1 MSIKFKPALL
11 ALAIVFV
18 SGVAILLINNDSKTW
33 TLEDYKSQ
41 ELNWRSCYDGFE
53 CSSFKV
59 PVDYTKIDN
68 QSFTLK
74 VLRHNA
80 LDQKNKL
87 GSIVVNPGGP
97 GGSATLYAYNAE
109 YILSKEIN
117 EKYDVVGFDPRGIN
131 ESGEI
136 RCLTDEEEDEFLN
149 ADASDGKSANV
160 AALSATSK
168 DFADK
173 CAKAAGKKLGHYST
187 LEAAKDME
195 ILRLLLN
202 EKKLNFLG
210 KSYGTYLGTL
220 YAALYPETVGR
231 IVLDGAVSPNV
242 SMREQQLAQAVAFDK
257 ALNNFLAT
265 QKRFK
270 LSDIKKLLSDA
281 DTNPME
287 GSDGRYAGQ
296 SIAITAIA
304 TTLYDS
310 GDGWKD
316 LKKMLNQAIVK
327 RDPTEMFK
335 QADDY
340 NNRDSAGNYYSN
352 QTDVSI
358 IINCL
363 DWKEPRTIEEITS
376 DRGAFTKAA
385 PIFGPYLYLAG
396 LPCKYWK
403 TEPQLPPMPL
413 KNIDTSPV
421 LVIGVT
427 NDPATP
433 YEWAEDLVKVFTN
446 GKLLTLIGDGHTGH
460 NQGNECVDSLV
471 DSYFLTG
478 KIGSE
483 PLICAKSGT

>member
-1 MSIKFKPALL
+1 MSNKFKPALL

-18 SGVAILLINNDSKTW
+18 SGVAIMLINNDSKTW

-316 LKKMLNQAIVK
+316 LKKMLNQAILK
-327 RDPTEMFK
+327 RDPAEMFK

-446 GKLLTLIGDGHTGH
+446 GKLLTLNGDGHTGH
-460 NQGNECVDSLV
+460 NQGNECVDSVV

-478 KIGSE
+478 KIASK

>member
-18 SGVAILLINNDSKTW
+18 SGVVILLINNDSKTW

-136 RCLTDEEEDEFLN
+136 RCLTDEEEDEFLAAN
-149 ADASDGKSANV
+149 ASDGKSANV

-363 DWKEPRTIEEITS
+363 DWKGPRTIEEITS

-446 GKLLTLIGDGHTGH
+446 GKLLTLNGDGHTGH
-460 NQGNECVDSLV
+460 NQGNECVDSVV